1 MYRNISDREAYDIY
15 RGVEYNGA
23 LVADLEPYR
32 RVLKQSIEGS
42 YVYRDEDFKKSSDFM
57 RNLINIVTSVPLKD
71 LDTITEHYLA
81 RAFTSRFDNHLLYMR
96 TLLTPKDALDSD
108 VDGYVGWFNM
118 LFRTARMDKKYKE
131 RVPSCNNLDL
141 VIDKIPFK
149 SDDSKY
155 DHFGSIGAA
164 CFYANQDK
172 YDISVLEE
180 FYHHH
185 ERCVDRIF
193 CNLNNDLTEVEFP
206 LKFFYSENINMV
218 DDIYGYIKEG
228 FDEIKENNKEK
239 RIIR

>member
-1 MYRNISDREAYDIY
+1 MYRNISDHEAYDIY

-180 FYHHH
+180 FYNNIDYYIEHC
-185 ERCVDRIF
+185 EFNNATVRILDKYEDF
-193 CNLNNDLTEVEFP
+193 VNSIGPELLTALYVYIAKCF
-206 LKFFYSENINMV
+206 
-218 DDIYGYIKEG
+218 DDIKNNTQGPVIK
-228 FDEIKENNKEK
+228 
-239 RIIR
+239 

>member
-1 MYRNISDREAYDIY
+1 MYRNISDHEAYDIY

-180 FYHHH
+180 FYNNIDYYIEHC
-185 ERCVDRIF
+185 EFNNATVRILDKDEDF
-193 CNLNNDLTEVEFP
+193 VKSISPELLTALYVYIAKCF
-206 LKFFYSENINMV
+206 
-218 DDIYGYIKEG
+218 DDIKNNTQGPVIK
-228 FDEIKENNKEK
+228 
-239 RIIR
+239 